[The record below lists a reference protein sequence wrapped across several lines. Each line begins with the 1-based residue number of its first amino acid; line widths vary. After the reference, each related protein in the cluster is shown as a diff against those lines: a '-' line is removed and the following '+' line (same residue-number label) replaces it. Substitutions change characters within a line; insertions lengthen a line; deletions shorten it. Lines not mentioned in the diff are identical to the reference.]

1 MPCVLIAA
9 QPTRGVDIGS
19 TEYIHRRLI
28 EQREAGTA
36 ALLISEDLD
45 EVMNLSEGVAVMYES
60 RIMGIVDREEAD
72 IQKPGLIITGV
83 QTQK

>member
-36 ALLISEDLD
+36 ALLISEDQD
-45 EVMNLSEGVAVMYES
+45 EIMNLYEGIAVMYEG
-60 RIMGIVDREEAD
+60 RIMGIVNREEAD
-72 IQKPGLIITGV
+72 IQKPGLMMAGV